1 MHSVTLIIDKR
12 TEISVKYKKLL
23 ESEANSVGIARDLIS
38 SLKFIQDNEPDLI
51 IISDSMDNDLSD
63 YCKKIRALTYNMRPI
78 IIATSKSAEINDR
91 LKVLD
96 NGADDFISEPVNSK
110 EFATRMKAHLRRE
123 FESNLDSKKLLPNR
137 NYSFRALKRVLS
149 KNEPWACLLISIE
162 NLKSYAENYT
172 ELASDKLLQT
182 FCAIAISTLSSDD
195 YIGTINDGEFLIITN
210 QLKSEKIANY
220 LVNAFDSIIPKFYTK
235 EDYSRGYVITDSDD
249 IAGRRSNFVHLT
261 IGIVT
266 NEFEPYKKTDSV
278 LSALRHVH
286 SMAELHN
293 KSNYLAERIKLSAAD
308 SVLKN
313 SYNNSVLI
321 YEKDEATQEL
331 LKTVLEIQ
339 GLEFVRLR
347 SRNDIKNIKQIPA
360 VMIIDA
366 GDNSSL
372 EGLDLCRNLRKN
384 SAFNNVK
391 IIVTTN
397 IHDKE
402 LVLNTGADVYLP
414 KPYELS
420 YLVEVVNNFIKEIN
434 LWVLLRILHF

>member
-78 IIATSKSAEINDR
+78 IIATSKSAEIDDR

-137 NYSFRALKRVLS
+137 NYSLRALKRVLS

-434 LWVLLRILHF
+434 L

>member
-195 YIGTINDGEFLIITN
+195 YIGTISDGEFLIITN

-220 LVNAFDSIIPKFYTK
+220 LINAFDSIIPKFYTK

-434 LWVLLRILHF
+434 L

>member
-1 MHSVTLIIDKR
+1 M
-12 TEISVKYKKLL
+12 
-23 ESEANSVGIARDLIS
+23 
-38 SLKFIQDNEPDLI
+38 
-51 IISDSMDNDLSD
+51 
-63 YCKKIRALTYNMRPI
+63 
-78 IIATSKSAEINDR
+78 
-91 LKVLD
+91 
-96 NGADDFISEPVNSK
+96 
-110 EFATRMKAHLRRE
+110 
-123 FESNLDSKKLLPNR
+123 
-137 NYSFRALKRVLS
+137 
-149 KNEPWACLLISIE
+149 
-162 NLKSYAENYT
+162 
-172 ELASDKLLQT
+172 
-182 FCAIAISTLSSDD
+182 
-195 YIGTINDGEFLIITN
+195 
-210 QLKSEKIANY
+210 
-220 LVNAFDSIIPKFYTK
+220 VNAFDSIIPKFYTK

-249 IAGRRSNFVHLT
+249 IAGKRSNFVHLT

-339 GLEFVRLR
+339 GLEFVRLG

-434 LWVLLRILHF
+434 L

>member
-78 IIATSKSAEINDR
+78 IIATSKSAEIDDR

-434 LWVLLRILHF
+434 L

>member
-1 MHSVTLIIDKR
+1 MHSVALIIDKR

-23 ESEANSVGIARDLIS
+23 ESEVNSVGIARDLIS

-78 IIATSKSAEINDR
+78 IIATSKSAEINDK

-249 IAGRRSNFVHLT
+249 IAGKRSNFVHLT

-339 GLEFVRLR
+339 GLEFVRLG

-434 LWVLLRILHF
+434 L

>member
-1 MHSVTLIIDKR
+1 MHSVALISDKR

-23 ESEANSVGIARDLIS
+23 ESEVNSVGIARDLIS

-78 IIATSKSAEINDR
+78 IIATSKSAEINDK

-249 IAGRRSNFVHLT
+249 IAGKRSNFVHLT

-434 LWVLLRILHF
+434 L